1 MKQLLLFTSL
11 QSFLFVLPQCG
22 HFNDFAHALI
32 SHCSISAF
40 ILVWFRF
47 FLFWLTWAFFWDSYR
62 CTPGSLPALSVHIT
76 AKETKEN
83 IYFQTRHH
91 FHSAA
96 WAPSIAEL
104 LWSAPCG
111 TGSSVVSA
119 LTCKCHL
126 TWLWPTCCS
135 KPTLVFYLQS
145 VSLSDSEW
153 GEYAQFTNPNDK
165 LVVLEVSFF
174 VNEAER
180 VCGESQT
187 AAGLPLITLA
197 VISFALVVFSD

>member
-111 TGSSVVSA
+111 TGSSVVSGCGQHA
-119 LTCKCHL
+119 VQNRRSSFIYSLCLYQTL
-126 TWLWPTCCS
+126 NGENTPSSQIPT
-135 KPTLVFYLQS
+135 
-145 VSLSDSEW
+145 
-153 GEYAQFTNPNDK
+153 TN
-165 LVVLEVSFF
+165 
-174 VNEAER
+174 
-180 VCGESQT
+180 
-187 AAGLPLITLA
+187 
-197 VISFALVVFSD
+197 

>member
-1 MKQLLLFTSL
+1 MILHLLLFL
-11 QSFLFVLPQCG
+11 IAAFL
-22 HFNDFAHALI
+22 I
-32 SHCSISAF
+32 
-40 ILVWFRF
+40 
-47 FLFWLTWAFFWDSYR
+47 LFWSGSVSFCFDWLELFLGYR
-62 CTPGSLPALSVHIT
+62 CTPGSLPALSVYIT

-91 FHSAA
+91 FCSAA
-96 WAPSIAEL
+96 RAPSIAEL

-119 LTCKCHL
+119 LSCKCHL

-145 VSLSDSEW
+145 VSLPDSEW

-174 VNEAER
+174 VNEAES

-197 VISFALVVFSD
+197 VISFALVVFSDSNKQIIKSLL

>member
-22 HFNDFAHALI
+22 HFNDFAPALI

-40 ILVWFRF
+40 ILVWFHF

-62 CTPGSLPALSVHIT
+62 CTPASLPALSVHIT

-104 LWSAPCG
+104 LWSPSVGQEVQLSLPSRANVTWHGCG
-111 TGSSVVSA
+111 QHAVQNRRSSFIYS
-119 LTCKCHL
+119 LCL
-126 TWLWPTCCS
+126 YQ
-135 KPTLVFYLQS
+135 TLN
-145 VSLSDSEW
+145 
-153 GEYAQFTNPNDK
+153 GENTPSSQIPSTN
-165 LVVLEVSFF
+165 
-174 VNEAER
+174 
-180 VCGESQT
+180 
-187 AAGLPLITLA
+187 
-197 VISFALVVFSD
+197 